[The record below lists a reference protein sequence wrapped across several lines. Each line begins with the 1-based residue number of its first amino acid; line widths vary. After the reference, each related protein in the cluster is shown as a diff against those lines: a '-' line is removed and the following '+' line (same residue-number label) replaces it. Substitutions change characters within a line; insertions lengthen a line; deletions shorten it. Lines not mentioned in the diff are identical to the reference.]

1 MRTEEKSRFICRYL
15 HPKCSN
21 AVCRDWVQGVPA
33 FGRLFQEE
41 NLKFEDFY
49 SKKPFENRNISF
61 VFFGNEK
68 TVPFVRKKLKII
80 EFPHILIWGKDGL

>member
-49 SKKPFENRNISF
+49 SKKPFESRSISV
-61 VFFGNEK
+61 VFYGNEK
-68 TVPFVRKKLKII
+68 TVPFVR
-80 EFPHILIWGKDGL
+80 D

>member
-1 MRTEEKSRFICRYL
+1 MRTAEKSKFICRYL

-49 SKKPFENRNISF
+49 SKKPFESRSISV
-61 VFFGNEK
+61 VFYGNEK
-68 TVPFVRKKLKII
+68 TVPFVR
-80 EFPHILIWGKDGL
+80 D